1 MAAEKQSLLMFKRTL
16 ETILKPVQDHLQ
28 KMDAIRETVSK
39 LCKERAIVTDLI
51 CQCLTQSIKAYDR
64 NCLSK

>member
-51 CQCLTQSIKAYDR
+51 CQCLTQSIRAYDR